1 MLLPHSASMQNR
13 LVAAVVTS
21 VAAAALAVGAALGLV
36 AALNATPDQPN
47 VPLIS
52 FDGR

>member
-21 VAAAALAVGAALGLV
+21 IVAAALAVGAGLGMV
-36 AALNATPDQPN
+36 AALNATPEQPN
-47 VPLIS
+47 DPLVS
-52 FDGR
+52 FNNG